1 MYTHDPSVT
10 IAGMDDAWK
19 ENLLAC
25 LNDALERRS
34 INLYEE
40 PHREA
45 VRLFNG
51 FSEGYP
57 GLSAELYA
65 QTLVLFLH
73 KVTGAEARALAG
85 AALEF
90 YRDRLPF
97 LCCAIAKQR
106 SSPDA
111 ELKRGSIIYGDQP
124 DEQIVENGVSYAL
137 DLRLNQDAS
146 FYIDTRNVRAW
157 LKEHSAGLDVLNT
170 FAYTGSL
177 GVAALAGGARR
188 VVQIDRN
195 KHFLELAGRS
205 AALNRLDLGKLH
217 AIGVDFFVGV
227 GQMRNRHEEFDLV
240 VLDPPFF
247 SITERGRVDQ
257 VNETARLVNKVRPLV
272 RDGGRIVAI
281 NNALFLSGE
290 DYLAVLQDLCE
301 SGSLSQEDTI
311 SVPPDA
317 AGFALPGMR
326 AWPADPV
333 PFNHPTKI
341 AVLGVKR
348 KNS

>member
-1 MYTHDPSVT
+1 MIPNQPLS
-10 IAGMDDAWK
+10 ASLGA
-19 ENLLAC
+19 
-25 LNDALERRS
+25 ALEQ
-34 INLYEE
+34 
-40 PHREA
+40 REDLLNGGSTSA

-51 FSEGYP
+51 FSEGFP
-57 GLSAELYA
+57 GLSVELYGR
-65 QTLVLFLH
+65 TLVLFLQ
-73 KVTGAEARALAG
+73 KVTGVEAGRLAATALD
-85 AALEF
+85 F
-90 YRDRLPF
+90 YQEHLPF
-97 LCCAIAKQR
+97 LRCVISKQR
-106 SSPDA
+106 SSPYA
-111 ELKRGSIIYGDQP
+111 EEKRGKIIFGDQP
-124 DEQIVENGVSYAL
+124 DEDILENGIRYAL

-205 AALNRLDLGKLH
+205 ATLNHLDLGKLH

-272 RDGGRIVAI
+272 RDGGHILAI

-301 SGSLSQEDTI
+301 SGYLSLEETI
-311 SVPPDA
+311 SVPQDA
-317 AGFALPGMR
+317 AGYPLPGMR
-326 AWPADPV
+326 AWPADPA

-348 KNS
+348 KTN